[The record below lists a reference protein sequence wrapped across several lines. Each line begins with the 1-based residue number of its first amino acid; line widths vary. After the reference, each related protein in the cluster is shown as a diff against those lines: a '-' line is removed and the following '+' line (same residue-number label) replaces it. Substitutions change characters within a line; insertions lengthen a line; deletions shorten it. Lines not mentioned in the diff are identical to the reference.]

1 MIGFYEPMASLT
13 VTNAFGDTM
22 LHYAAKNNRINVV
35 KYLMLRGLDIK
46 LENKFF
52 ETAIFYAA
60 EMGNTEIVMLL
71 MKDKRTQLEH

>member
-1 MIGFYEPMASLT
+1 
-13 VTNAFGDTM
+13 
-22 LHYAAKNNRINVV
+22 
-35 KYLMLRGLDIK
+35 MLRGFDIK
-46 LENKFF
+46 MENKFF